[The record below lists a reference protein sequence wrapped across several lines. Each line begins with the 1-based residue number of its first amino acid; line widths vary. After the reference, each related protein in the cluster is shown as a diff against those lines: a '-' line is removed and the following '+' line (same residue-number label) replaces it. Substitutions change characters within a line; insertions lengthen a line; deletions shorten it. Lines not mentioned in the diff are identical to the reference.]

1 MEEYG
6 LAGREVVRGFVVIS
20 YSLTTPSAFAVATAR
35 HPSTGGEPDC
45 DGTDGIPRQA
55 RYDDSKKERKMKRIS
70 ILAGLVVIAT
80 GAYGANPE
88 TKDIATSQYYV
99 DEQLSNRQDMVPA
112 KTGDKAVT
120 PTGTRGTIGEREIKT
135 DLGNET
141 TNQSDTGLTTIE
153 TVNTALGNKQVT
165 LYKQPTVNVLTY
177 TGTNIDPNGYTGVG
191 VATSTPIYDETTNTY
206 GNGLVRAGTLN
217 TAVANAVNDALT
229 QVDET
234 GNASNSGALWRI
246 NDLNTVL
253 PITMYAVASDTPT
266 SYCYKRVQTD
276 STYTDARGSCST
288 TLYDDFARGDWGVV
302 MPRETGITY
311 NGTCTGNSC
320 DKEIRGISA
329 CTDQTFSGYAYGVMA
344 PDGLTATLQT
354 AYENGKSGATPS
366 GRYCYCRATEPHI
379 GTTTVA
385 SPWVFNSSSSSASDC
400 ALRCANRCADHVRY
414 FARFRG
420 AVFGGVNVTP

>member
-1 MEEYG
+1 
-6 LAGREVVRGFVVIS
+6 
-20 YSLTTPSAFAVATAR
+20 
-35 HPSTGGEPDC
+35 
-45 DGTDGIPRQA
+45 
-55 RYDDSKKERKMKRIS
+55 MKRIS

-80 GAYGANPE
+80 GAHAADPA
-88 TKDIATSQYYV
+88 TRDIATSQYYV
-99 DEQLSNRQDMVPA
+99 EEQLSNRQDMVPA
-112 KTGDKAVT
+112 VSGDKAVT

-141 TNQSDTGLTTIE
+141 TNTGDTGLTTIE

-229 QVDET
+229 QVDEN
-234 GNASNSGALWRI
+234 GNASNSGTLWRI

-266 SYCYKRVQTD
+266 SYCYKRIQTD
-276 STYTDARGSCST
+276 STHTNNRGGCST

-302 MPRETGITY
+302 MPRKTWITY

-320 DKEIRGISA
+320 NREIRGISA
-329 CTDQTFSGYAYGVMA
+329 CTDQTFSGYVYGVMA
-344 PDGLTATLQT
+344 PAGLSATLQT
-354 AYENGKSGATPS
+354 AYENGQSGATPS
-366 GRYCYCRATEPHI
+366 GKNCYCKATEPHI
-379 GTTTVA
+379 GTTTAA
-385 SPWVFNSSSSSASDC
+385 SPWVFRNTCISASAC
-400 ALRCANRCADHVRY
+400 ALICTELCVGGIRDN
-414 FARFRG
+414 ARFRG
-420 AVFGGVNVTP
+420 AVFGGVNAVP

>member
-1 MEEYG
+1 
-6 LAGREVVRGFVVIS
+6 
-20 YSLTTPSAFAVATAR
+20 
-35 HPSTGGEPDC
+35 
-45 DGTDGIPRQA
+45 
-55 RYDDSKKERKMKRIS
+55 MKRTIG
-70 ILAGLVVIAT
+70 IIGIIAST
-80 GAYGANPE
+80 CAYGADPA
-88 TKDIATSQYYV
+88 TRDIATSQYYV
-99 DEQLSNRQDMVPA
+99 EEQLSNRQDMVPA
-112 KTGDKAVT
+112 KTGDRAMT

-141 TNQSDTGLTTIE
+141 TNTGDTGLTTIE
-153 TVNTALGNKQVT
+153 TVNTALSNKQVT

-234 GNASNSGALWRI
+234 GNASNSGVLWRI

-253 PITMYAVASDTPT
+253 PTTMYAQASDAPT

-276 STYTDARGSCST
+276 STHTDAQSSCST

-320 DKEIRGISA
+320 NKEIRGISA

-344 PDGLTATLQT
+344 PDGLSATLQT
-354 AYENGKSGATPS
+354 AYENGKSGGTPS
-366 GRYCYCRATEPHI
+366 GKYCYCRVTEPHI
-379 GTTTVA
+379 GTTTAA
-385 SPWVFNSSSSSASDC
+385 SPWVFYKPQSSASDC
-400 ALRCANRCADHVRY
+400 ALNCAYYCTARVRLD
-414 FARFRG
+414 ARLRG
-420 AVFGGVNVTP
+420 GAFGGVNVTP